1 MAKIDLADGY
11 YCAPLLPAV
20 TLGLVVF
27 IPSDIPHN
35 PLPLIAIPLMLPMGW
50 SHSPPFF
57 CAFTE
62 MVTDTAN
69 TTIETHADNY
79 HQPHP
84 TLQLKQTHPLPQ
96 WQ

>member
-1 MAKIDLADGY
+1 
-11 YCAPLLPAV
+11 
-20 TLGLVVF
+20 
-27 IPSDIPHN
+27 
-35 PLPLIAIPLMLPMGW
+35 MLPMGW